1 MFKEAKNKR
10 KYEKKT
16 RNQIIVAFEIN
27 GWENIFER
35 IINYAHQFCI
45 NILICYT
52 FCQKNSTILSHNKI
66 NIRTLQGLIRFI
78 ILAFDCDSYAT

>member
-35 IINYAHQFCI
+35 IINYVHQFST
-45 NILICYT
+45 NIL
-52 FCQKNSTILSHNKI
+52 FV
-66 NIRTLQGLIRFI
+66 IRFVRKI
-78 ILAFDCDSYAT
+78 VLY

>member
-27 GWENIFER
+27 GWEKTIDLPISQAFE
-35 IINYAHQFCI
+35 H
-45 NILICYT
+45 
-52 FCQKNSTILSHNKI
+52 KI
-66 NIRTLQGLIRFI
+66 NRLTKTSAL
-78 ILAFDCDSYAT
+78 

>member
-1 MFKEAKNKR
+1 MFEEAKNKR

-35 IINYAHQFCI
+35 IINHAHQFST
-45 NILICYT
+45 NILI
-52 FCQKNSTILSHNKI
+52 
-66 NIRTLQGLIRFI
+66 
-78 ILAFDCDSYAT
+78 